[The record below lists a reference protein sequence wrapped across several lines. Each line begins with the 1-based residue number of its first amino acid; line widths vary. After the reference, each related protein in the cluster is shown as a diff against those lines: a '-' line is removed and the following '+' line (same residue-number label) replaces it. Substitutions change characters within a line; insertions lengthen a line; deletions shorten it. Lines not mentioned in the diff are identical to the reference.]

1 MAALIRSFDWSKT
14 SLGPLESWPSSLS
27 NTVGLISASPVAM
40 IVYWGQDGVAIY
52 NDAYVPIA
60 GGRHPRLLGAKGRE
74 GWPEVADFV
83 DHFMRV
89 GLAGGSLSYRD
100 QAFVLER
107 SGSPETAWFNVDAS
121 PVPDDAGNPGGV
133 LLIITESTQRVLA
146 DRRATA
152 EQERQRHMLQQ
163 MPGFVGMLSGPD
175 LVYTY
180 VNDAYVAIS
189 ERTDFIGRRF
199 RDVFAD
205 IAGQGFHELFESVFH
220 TGEGVVTRGMEL
232 RLHGRLETQYVD
244 FVLEPLRDDSGAVI
258 GVFVGGY
265 ETTEVHRAAQA
276 LRASEARLRELN
288 ADLEREVLERTQAR
302 GVVWNVTP
310 DLMGALNPDGFF
322 ETSNPAWQTTL
333 GWSPEEVAGA
343 SIFDLLHPDDIE
355 STRQIFD
362 LTQAGQPA
370 LRFPNRYRCKDGG
383 YRWISWVAIPDDGLV
398 YCIGR
403 DITQEKQAADER
415 DRLWF
420 LAEDMLARAD
430 YTGMMRAVNPAWTK
444 VLGFSE
450 RELLTRPYSH
460 FMHPDDVEVTLSA
473 LESMGRT
480 QQATR
485 FENRIRTSDDQW
497 KPIGWTVVP
506 EPDGVNF
513 IAVGRDLSADK
524 ARARELLDM
533 QDALRQSQKMD
544 AMGQLTGGVAHD
556 FNNLLMPIIG
566 SLDMLQ
572 RRGVADARTQRMVDG
587 ALQSAERAKTLVQRL
602 LAFARRQPLQP
613 QSVDVAALIRGMED
627 LLASTV
633 GPRVTIK
640 LEIEPDLPAAVADAN
655 QLEMALL
662 NLAVNARDAMPDGGT
677 LTLAA
682 STENLEH
689 GHGLELRPGAY
700 LRLCVHDTGVGMD
713 EATRRQATEPFF
725 STKGVGRGTGLGL
738 SMVHGL
744 AAQLGGA
751 LTLESELGSGATIK
765 IWLPLADR
773 HAAEPLAPTDPVL
786 GPRSGT
792 VLLVDDE
799 DLVRASTADMLAD
812 LGYRVVEAQTAEDAV
827 RKLDEE
833 IQVDIL
839 ITDHLMPGMT
849 GADLARTVARKK
861 PGLPVLLISGYAE
874 AEGVG
879 LEFTRLTKPF
889 RQGELAAC
897 LAELTS
903 KH

>member
-1 MAALIRSFDWSKT
+1 MTGLIELFDWSAT
-14 SLGPLESWPSSLS
+14 AIGPLDSWPESLK
-27 NTVGLISASPVAM
+27 NTVGLICSSPVAM
-40 IVYWGQDGVAIY
+40 IVYWGVDGVAIY

-60 GGRHPRLLGAKGRE
+60 GGHHPRLLGAKGRE

-83 DHFMRV
+83 DNFMKV

-100 QAFVLER
+100 QAFTLER
-107 SGSPETAWFNVDAS
+107 SGAPETAWFNVDTS
-121 PVPDDAGNPGGV
+121 PVLDDAGRPGGV

-146 DRRATA
+146 DSRAVA

-163 MPGFVGMLSGPD
+163 MPGFVGMLAGPE
-175 LVYTY
+175 LVFTY

-189 ERTDFIGRRF
+189 ERNEFVGRRF

-220 TGEGVVTRGMEL
+220 TGKGVVTRGMAL
-232 RLHGRLETQYVD
+232 RLHGRPETQYVD

-265 ETTEVHRAAQA
+265 ETTDVHRATEA

-288 ADLEREVLERTQAR
+288 ADLEKEVLERTQAR

-310 DLMGALNPDGFF
+310 DLMGALNPEGFF

-333 GWSPEEVAGA
+333 GWSPEEVASS
-343 SIFDLLHPDDIE
+343 SIFDILHPDDVE
-355 STRQIFD
+355 NTRIGFS
-362 LTQAGQPA
+362 LTQVGQPA
-370 LRFPNRYRCKDGG
+370 IRFPNRYRCKDGI
-383 YRWISWVAIPDDGLV
+383 YRWISWVSIPDCGLV

-403 DITQEKQAADER
+403 DITAEKQAADER
-415 DRLWF
+415 DRLWL

-430 YTGMMRAVNPAWTK
+430 YTGRMSGVNPAWTK

-450 RELLTRPYSH
+450 NELLAKPYSA
-460 FMHPDDVEVTLSA
+460 FMHPEDVVVTLAA
-473 LESMGRT
+473 LEAMGRT
-480 QQATR
+480 QKATR
-485 FENRIRTSDDQW
+485 FENRILTSDNEW

-506 EPDGVNF
+506 EPDGLNF

-524 ARARELLDM
+524 AREGELLEM

-572 RRGVADARTQRMVDG
+572 RKGVGDARAQRMIDG

-613 QSVDVAALIRGMED
+613 QAVDVAGLICGMED

-640 LEIEPDLPAAVADAN
+640 LDIEPDLPAAVADAN

-662 NLAVNARDAMPDGGT
+662 NLAVNGRDAMPDGGT
-677 LTLAA
+677 LTVAA
-682 STENLEH
+682 GTENLEQ
-689 GHGLELRPGAY
+689 GHGLDLKPGAY

-751 LTLESELGSGATIK
+751 LTLESELGSGTTIK
-765 IWLPLADR
+765 IWLHLRIAKPQGRWRRPTRFSDQD
-773 HAAEPLAPTDPVL
+773 LAPCSSSTMKTSFAPARPICSPTWGIAWSRL
-786 GPRSGT
+786 NRRKTPSASWTRRCRSIYLSPT
-792 VLLVDDE
+792 
-799 DLVRASTADMLAD
+799 
-812 LGYRVVEAQTAEDAV
+812 
-827 RKLDEE
+827 
-833 IQVDIL
+833 I
-839 ITDHLMPGMT
+839 
-849 GADLARTVARKK
+849 
-861 PGLPVLLISGYAE
+861 
-874 AEGVG
+874 
-879 LEFTRLTKPF
+879 
-889 RQGELAAC
+889 
-897 LAELTS
+897 
-903 KH
+903 